1 MSDQVFRSGKPVT
14 ARSIVT
20 AAMTGDVSTDEAVE
34 LVELLIE
41 IRARGLDML
50 EVKSRRKSRG
60 ISDATPQAG
69 RP

>member
-20 AAMTGDVSTDEAVE
+20 AAMNGDVSTDEAVE

-50 EVKSRRKSRG
+50 EVKPRRKSRG
-60 ISDATPQAG
+60 VSDATTQAAAT
-69 RP
+69 